1 ADRGAAA
8 EQLAGRILYG
18 RGQRLGGGLV
28 LYHHP
33 GHHMDLQARPSPLVH
48 GDRDRL
54 RYAGANGAEHA
65 RIAERRRIAL
75 LLQLEAAHV
84 GGAGAVAAKKGG
96 KGARPPRRGGE
107 ARPGEKTGE
116 CPRRNGASS
125 RGGANV
131 MQVRALLHIHSASRK
146 TPDSS
151 RNSGSLEWRSSD

>member
-1 ADRGAAA
+1 
-8 EQLAGRILYG
+8 
-18 RGQRLGGGLV
+18 
-28 LYHHP
+28 
-33 GHHMDLQARPSPLVH
+33 MDLQARPGPLVH

-84 GGAGAVAAKKGG
+84 HAAGCVDRENELKVDLHL
-96 KGARPPRRGGE
+96 RRGGH
-107 ARPGEKTGE
+107 ARTGE
-116 CPRRNGASS
+116 QNGECARRNGASS

-131 MQVRALLHIHSASRK
+131 VQVRALLHIHSASRK